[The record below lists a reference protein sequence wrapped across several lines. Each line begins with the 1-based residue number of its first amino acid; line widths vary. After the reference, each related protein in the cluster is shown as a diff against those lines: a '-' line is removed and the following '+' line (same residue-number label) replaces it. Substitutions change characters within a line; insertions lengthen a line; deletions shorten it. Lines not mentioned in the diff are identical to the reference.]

1 MFGETLNCC
10 LKVLCFAGW
19 GEGWVRSPLC
29 GLPWRVSNC
38 AGKPLNFR
46 IQKTFLCDGS
56 VSAAKMP
63 PASAFGD
70 YKPGCPCSRG
80 RRGRGREDTHLSCVE
95 TVTQPCYQTCTLS
108 LAGILLLGAGSG
120 WGGGVQGKGL
130 TGGPDETRLSH
141 GVQTCLWGKGIFA
154 WPSIGGD
161 LGYNGSSR
169 RLLLNNLW
177 PHPTGASR
185 GPWFNS
191 GLRCPLWDTA
201 LHRCSAFP
209 IGSVSFHWLTC
220 L

>member
-19 GEGWVRSPLC
+19 GEGWERSPLC
-29 GLPWRVSNC
+29 GLPWRVSDC

-95 TVTQPCYQTCTLS
+95 TVTQSCYQTCTLS

-120 WGGGVQGKGL
+120 WGGGVSKEKDSLEVLMRQDSATESRPVSGEKASSLGQVSEG
-130 TGGPDETRLSH
+130 T
-141 GVQTCLWGKGIFA
+141 WG
-154 WPSIGGD
+154 
-161 LGYNGSSR
+161 
-169 RLLLNNLW
+169 
-177 PHPTGASR
+177 T
-185 GPWFNS
+185 
-191 GLRCPLWDTA
+191 TA
-201 LHRCSAFP
+201 LHADYSSIISGLIQLVPPEAP
-209 IGSVSFHWLTC
+209 GLIQA
-220 L
+220 

>member
-1 MFGETLNCC
+1 MFCLSLLYSLLLWFHGCGVFSLSRDSLAFSSTPHFISTSEVGLFPLTSCYSSQMFGETLNCC

-29 GLPWRVSNC
+29 GLPWRVSDC

-120 WGGGVQGKGL
+120 RGGG
-130 TGGPDETRLSH
+130 GPRKRT
-141 GVQTCLWGKGIFA
+141 
-154 WPSIGGD
+154 
-161 LGYNGSSR
+161 
-169 RLLLNNLW
+169 
-177 PHPTGASR
+177 
-185 GPWFNS
+185 
-191 GLRCPLWDTA
+191 
-201 LHRCSAFP
+201 
-209 IGSVSFHWLTC
+209 HWRS
-220 L
+220 